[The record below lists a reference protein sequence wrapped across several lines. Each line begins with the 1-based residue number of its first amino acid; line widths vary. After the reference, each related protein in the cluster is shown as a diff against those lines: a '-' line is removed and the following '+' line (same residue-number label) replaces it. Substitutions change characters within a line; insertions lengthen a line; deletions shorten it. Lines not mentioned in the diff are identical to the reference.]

1 MEDAMSQRHAIRQR
15 VAPPEIDCSTP
26 VKLADRPGLPEQYH
40 QFEPESALAIRAA
53 LGACRPLLVRGEP
66 GVGKTQLAAAA
77 AKVLGRP
84 LVQKVVESRTESR
97 ELLWE
102 FDAVQRLAEAQIA
115 GAVGSL
121 ILGQAPADPAAG
133 PAGDPHE
140 DGLQPAAYPAGV
152 CQVRSTRPP
161 LVGLRLGRRPAP
173 GRAERFARPGA
184 RRRGRPEERL
194 GGPDRRDR
202 QGRGG
207 LAQRPAGGARR
218 W

>member
-1 MEDAMSQRHAIRQR
+1 MEDAMSRRETGRQR

-26 VKLADRPGLPEQYH
+26 VKLADQPGLPEQYH

-133 PAGDPHE
+133 PMHPHE
-140 DGLQPAAYPAGV
+140 TVSNLL
-152 CQVRSTRPP
+152 RTR
-161 LVGLRLGRRPAP
+161 L
-173 GRAERFARPGA
+173 EFAKFVRPGPLWW
-184 RRRGRPEERL
+184 GFDWE
-194 GGPDRRDR
+194 D
-202 QGRGG
+202 
-207 LAQRPAGGARR
+207 AQRQAGRSGSPVPRA
-218 W
+218 

>member
-1 MEDAMSQRHAIRQR
+1 M
-15 VAPPEIDCSTP
+15 
-26 VKLADRPGLPEQYH
+26 
-40 QFEPESALAIRAA
+40 
-53 LGACRPLLVRGEP
+53 
-66 GVGKTQLAAAA
+66 GKTQLAAAA

-140 DGLQPAAYPAGV
+140 TVSNLL
-152 CQVRSTRPP
+152 RTR
-161 LVGLRLGRRPAP
+161 LEFGKFV
-173 GRAERFARPGA
+173 RPGPLWWGFDWEDA
-184 RRRGRPEERL
+184 QRQAGRSGSPVPTLDGEADPEERL

-207 LAQRPAGGARR
+207 LAQRTARGARR
-218 W
+218 R